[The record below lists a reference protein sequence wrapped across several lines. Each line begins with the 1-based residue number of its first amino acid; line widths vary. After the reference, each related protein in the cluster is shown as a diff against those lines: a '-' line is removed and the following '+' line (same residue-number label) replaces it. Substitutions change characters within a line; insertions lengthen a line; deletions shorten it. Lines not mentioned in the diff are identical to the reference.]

1 MVVFSPWFY
10 ISTIFLIDPVGG
22 WGLCR
27 EENSKIALL
36 SIGFVFLT
44 APAERRRWNPRS
56 YRRNTPKSTSVIR
69 LLELALV
76 KKCWWV
82 VENLKFGVEK
92 DCEWLNPR
100 NFWVWEGEGE
110 HGLGGFEKELVK
122 AIDGG
127 GAEFRGMKIKEWK
140 IDEHRVVVAVRF
152 DWFGW
157 LVWLKDPV
165 FSFYYSVIIFF
176 FV

>member
-1 MVVFSPWFY
+1 
-10 ISTIFLIDPVGG
+10 
-22 WGLCR
+22 
-27 EENSKIALL
+27 
-36 SIGFVFLT
+36 
-44 APAERRRWNPRS
+44 
-56 YRRNTPKSTSVIR
+56 
-69 LLELALV
+69 
-76 KKCWWV
+76 
-82 VENLKFGVEK
+82 
-92 DCEWLNPR
+92 
-100 NFWVWEGEGE
+100 
-110 HGLGGFEKELVK
+110 VK

-157 LVWLKDPV
+157 LVWLKIKEWKIDNHRVLVAIRFDWFGWLVWLKDPV